1 MFETVITLL
10 SKSVDVFLRLRKS
23 DKAKWCSRLLQALF
37 MLDQFREQLARF
49 HSLLKY
55 YVEHQDPTISEV
67 VDDLEELRLHPLS
80 EHMRIPAVVIK
91 SHYVIKD
98 ERLGLSGLC
107 LHYSE
112 REDGIVVEFDQEQW
126 KPGETP
132 PEKSIIVAEDPSTSF
147 READSIQGFSA
158 REYLGYLLNRRLRR
172 LVDSLRD
179 LIYGW
184 SNTLHIWDDLLD
196 MSQTKLLVIDKELYQ
211 SLVSA
216 LRVEGQFFRSI
227 MMHCQATFDL
237 ETNRL
242 VIQDTFFED
251 GDPVNVDLSLHEDAA
266 RLLKLTANS
275 LHQLDECGARMRDF
289 IKDTFELEE
298 ILRA

>member
-1 MFETVITLL
+1 MFDTIITLL
-10 SKSVDVFLRLRKS
+10 SKSVDVFLKLRKS

-55 YVEHQDPTISEV
+55 YVEHQDPTIREV
-67 VDDLEELRLHPLS
+67 VDDLEELRLHPMS

-132 PEKSIIVAEDPSTSF
+132 PEKSIIVPEDPSTF
-147 READSIQGFSA
+147 PEADSIHGFSA
-158 REYLGYLLNRRLRR
+158 REYLAYLLNRRLRR

-184 SNTLHIWDDLLD
+184 SNTLRIWDDLLD

-211 SLVSA
+211 SLVAA

-227 MMHCQATFDL
+227 MMHCQAGFDL
-237 ETNRL
+237 KTNRL

-251 GDPVNVDLSLHEDAA
+251 GDTVNVDLSRPEDAA

-275 LHQLDECGARMRDF
+275 LHQLDECGGRMRDF